1 MSKLFAGL
9 LMGVTIA
16 TGMVAVSQAIAAT
29 ATSSTSA
36 GISTSAGMGT
46 LEFAPR
52 AAKTDFTRVIDVALD
67 PALYQAHRQVSQ
79 ARKGC
84 HYTVGDYPR
93 IRPRNH
99 SKHIAMY

>member
-16 TGMVAVSQAIAAT
+16 TGMIAVSQTSAAT
-29 ATSSTSA
+29 ATSST
-36 GISTSAGMGT
+36 IAGMDT

-52 AAKTDFTRVIDVALD
+52 VTKTDFTRGIDVALD

-79 ARKGC
+79 ARNGC
-84 HYTVGDYPR
+84 HYTGGIYPR